1 MKEILNDHEEPQHQ
15 STNGGA
21 VKIRAST
28 QHCHPTTKLTAVSVE
43 LGLVLAGSG
52 NAVEQQAEPAELI
65 LAG

>member
-28 QHCHPTTKLTAVSVE
+28 QHCHPATKLTAVSVE

-52 NAVEQQAEPAELI
+52 NVVEQ
-65 LAG
+65 